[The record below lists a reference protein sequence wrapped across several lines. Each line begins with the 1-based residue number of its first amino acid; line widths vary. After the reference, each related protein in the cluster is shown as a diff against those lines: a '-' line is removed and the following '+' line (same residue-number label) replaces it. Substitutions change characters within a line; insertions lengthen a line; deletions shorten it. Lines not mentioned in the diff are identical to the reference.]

1 MLIGATNAD
10 NKKRNQ
16 VLNQLTG
23 EFGAVPDVARAY
35 QKAGIPWVVIG
46 DINYGEGS
54 FVSSLGFSPLFAC

>member
-1 MLIGATNAD
+1 M
-10 NKKRNQ
+10 
-16 VLNQLTG
+16 LNQLTG